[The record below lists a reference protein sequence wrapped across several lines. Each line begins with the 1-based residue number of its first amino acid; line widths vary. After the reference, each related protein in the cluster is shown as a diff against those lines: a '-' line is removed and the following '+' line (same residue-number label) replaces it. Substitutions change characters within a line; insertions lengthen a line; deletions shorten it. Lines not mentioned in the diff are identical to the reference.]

1 MESKTVATDYLLTA
15 EDRCDACNAQAYVY
29 VAFESGDLL
38 FCLHHWK
45 AHGEAAKATLT
56 ELVDESERLLI
67 R

>member
-15 EDRCDACNAQAYVY
+15 KDRCDACNAQAYVY

-45 AHGEAAKATLT
+45 AHSEAAKATLT
-56 ELVDESERLLI
+56 ELVDETERLLI